1 MYSAI
6 VNVLFIYIFLT
17 DITFCKLC
25 KNSTCGCV
33 AEGYFEIWHR
43 LLPKSKQ
50 LIDRQT
56 HVDRPLCSRPTLIIL
71 PPNINCISQIG
82 RTTTLLET
90 PELNKFTFV
99 VFGIGRYYHV
109 GVHTSRNLGST
120 HDKFFLPE
128 KLGKESLQQRQYF
141 FFFLTEMLARL
152 MGKHAFNVSLLR
164 LSNNIDQSA
173 IERASQL
180 IVGLRFS
187 PLKCKAPRVSL
198 QFGINEHQVY
208 KSGDLKN
215 HTCIPFFHT
224 VR

>member
-141 FFFLTEMLARL
+141 FFFFNGNV
-152 MGKHAFNVSLLR
+152 GKTHG
-164 LSNNIDQSA
+164 QT
-173 IERASQL
+173 
-180 IVGLRFS
+180 RFQ
-187 PLKCKAPRVSL
+187 CVT
-198 QFGINEHQVY
+198 FEI
-208 KSGDLKN
+208 
-215 HTCIPFFHT
+215 I
-224 VR
+224 